1 MNYGKRYYKKKTMA
15 RKKAEGSKKK
25 PTVVADFIKLEDLPQ
40 VLKTK
45 FDAYRLSEHSIDFA
59 MRVAGGESPM
69 QVVKELYNIQDDNR
83 ALIKQKTTA
92 LLGNPKIQQMVKTIR
107 DNLKH
112 ETYIDSTLILR
123 RMDMLYTEAIYDEN
137 HIQALQ
143 VLKEMA
149 KVVKDNSGTVTITDV
164 TIKFELPNKINIKN
178 KDIDDA
184 NVIEE

>member
-1 MNYGKRYYKKKTMA
+1 MA
-15 RKKAEGSKKK
+15 RKKAEGSNKK

-59 MRVAGGESPM
+59 MRVAGGENPM
-69 QVVKELYNIQDDNR
+69 TVVKELYSIPEENR

-112 ETYIDSTLILR
+112 ETYIDATLIMR
-123 RMDMLYTEAIYDEN
+123 RLDMLYSEAIFDDDKFM
-137 HIQALQ
+137 ALQ

-149 KVVKDNSGTVTITDV
+149 KVVKDNSGSVTVTDI

-178 KDIDDA
+178 KDIDEA